1 MYDLILG
8 FMQEIMN
15 LGAAVLLPVIIS
27 ILGLIFRMKPGNAI
41 KSGLLVGIGFQGLG
55 LIVSFMITSLQ
66 PVLSFYQSMGSG
78 YDTVEIGFAALG
90 AASWTVPFAIFA
102 VPSIIIVNIIMLR
115 FKLTRV
121 MNVDIW
127 NFMHFL
133 VPGALAFALTGS
145 AVFGFIV
152 TVGLSVVTLFIAE
165 KAAPEWQEQFGLDG
179 TTCSTLSLVG
189 WEWPIAWIINKIL
202 DAIPGINKISLDLET
217 VSQKLGI
224 FGDPAFI
231 GVIAGLFLT
240 LMTGQSIETILTVCM
255 AMAAVM
261 VLIPRMVGIMME
273 GITPIGNA
281 ANGYMKQ
288 KIGNEE
294 DIVIGM
300 DVAMGLGDPACIT
313 CTAIMIPIT
322 IGLSFLVPGMRFFP
336 LGLLAEVCY
345 ISVMPVMA
353 TKGNIFRTLVIMT
366 IFMFFSM
373 WFMSMNADFA
383 TAMLNITKVS
393 FEGASV
399 TASHFGWN
407 PGCLLVTIIA
417 RLMGI
422 AV

>member
-1 MYDLILG
+1 MYEFFLSFFQGVMSI
-8 FMQEIMN
+8 
-15 LGAAVLLPVIIS
+15 GAAVLLPVIIA
-27 ILGLIFRMKPGNAI
+27 ILGIFFRMKPGHAI

-55 LIVSFMITSLQ
+55 LVVSFMITSLQ
-66 PVLSFYQSMGSG
+66 PVLDFYQSMGSG

-90 AASWTVPFAIFA
+90 AASWTVPFAVFA
-102 VPSIIIVNIIMLR
+102 VPAIILINVLMLR
-115 FKLTRV
+115 LKWTHV

-133 VPGALAFALTGS
+133 VPGALAFALTGN
-145 AVFGFIV
+145 AIFGFVV
-152 TVGLSVVTLFIAE
+152 TVGLSVITLFIAE
-165 KAAPEWQEQFGLDG
+165 KAAPEWQGQFGLEG

-189 WEWPIAWIINKIL
+189 WEWPISWALNKVL
-202 DAIPGINKISLDLET
+202 EAIPGINKINLDLDT
-217 VSQKLGI
+217 LSKKLGI

-231 GVIAGLFLT
+231 GVIAGAFLS
-240 LMTGQSIETILTVCM
+240 LMTRQDFPTLLTVCM

-273 GITPIGNA
+273 GITPIGTA
-281 ANGYMKQ
+281 ANDYMKQ
-288 KIGNEE
+288 KIGEDE

-313 CTAIMIPIT
+313 CTAIMIPVT
-322 IGLSFLVPGMRFFP
+322 IGLSFLVPNMRFFP
-336 LGLLAEVCY
+336 LGMLAEVCY

-353 TKGNIFRTLVIMT
+353 TRGNIFRTLIIMSV
-366 IFMFFSM
+366 FVYFSM

-383 TAMLNITKVS
+383 TAMLNITKIS

-399 TASHFGWN
+399 TATHFGWN
-407 PGCLLVTIIA
+407 PGCLIVSIIA